1 MCAFCSHACMWHTHN
16 RSLYKES
23 FSSTDTC
30 FLPSVQWIPFLRSSL
45 GFHIKFLDR
54 PPSPQHQGFAW
65 LPAPLPQPPQ
75 EAERTVMPP
84 WLPWGPLKSC
94 DEARERARASV
105 LQVSTLQF
113 NCFLPNAGCKVFGFF
128 YRHRTEKKKISV
140 KILLTPVG
148 QGLHFW
154 YSLLI
159 CPPILC
165 SLHPYHYNS
174 TPIKTVMLYLFIC
187 KSSPFF
193 WEC

>member
-1 MCAFCSHACMWHTHN
+1 MIDYPCSNTGWKTSTTLHFYCVHLKRNTERKAVCILQPRMHVAHSQQIPVQGIIFQHRYVLST
-16 RSLYKES
+16 
-23 FSSTDTC
+23 FSSMN
-30 FLPSVQWIPFLRSSL
+30 PIPQIKPWFPYQVL
-45 GFHIKFLDR
+45 GR

-128 YRHRTEKKKISV
+128 YRHRTEKKRS
-140 KILLTPVG
+140 
-148 QGLHFW
+148 Q
-154 YSLLI
+154 
-159 CPPILC
+159 
-165 SLHPYHYNS
+165 
-174 TPIKTVMLYLFIC
+174 
-187 KSSPFF
+187 
-193 WEC
+193 